1 MLLTCMGCVH
11 ALMFSACVYAEAV
24 ETEQWSPS
32 LAISQEIGTPA
43 ETSGHVLTTVVQ
55 AGDWG
60 PGL

>member
-1 MLLTCMGCVH
+1 MGCVH
-11 ALMFSACVYAEAV
+11 ALTLRACMYAEAV

-43 ETSGHVLTTVVQ
+43 EASGHVLITVVQ